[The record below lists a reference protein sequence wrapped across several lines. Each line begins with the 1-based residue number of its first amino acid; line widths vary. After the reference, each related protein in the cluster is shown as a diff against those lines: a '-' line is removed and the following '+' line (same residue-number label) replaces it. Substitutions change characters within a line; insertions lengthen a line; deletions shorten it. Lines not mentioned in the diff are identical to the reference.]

1 MSNLIPTNLK
11 VPAHIAARM
20 NQPSSLAKAIMGGI
34 GGGGESFP
42 RISIKGS
49 RFRIKDGDAETVLET
64 TALDVVTV
72 GANPHP
78 SKTYYASDWDP
89 NADASAPD
97 CSSLDG
103 IRPNPDS
110 TAPQND
116 ICATCEWNKF
126 GSAKNG
132 QGKRC
137 ADKKRL
143 AVVAADDPTG
153 PIYLLEVTAT
163 AMKSLNVYQKELI
176 MRGMGPEVVRTRVS
190 FDTNATYPK
199 LQFGFGG
206 FLDEETMEA
215 VAPLFNSAKVK
226 EITGEATVSIPAAIP
241 MAKETPKPMLVKA
254 KEPEVIEV
262 VDSSEDEPEIKP
274 IRGFGATKVK
284 AAAQEPAKPKVVPKV
299 APAKTETATDIADEI
314 ANLLGEMDADDA

>member
-20 NQPSSLAKAIMGGI
+20 NQPSALAKAIMGGI

-110 TAPQND
+110 SAPQND

-163 AMKSLNVYQKELI
+163 AMKSLNIYQKELI

-226 EITGEATVSIPAAIP
+226 EITGEAAVAVPAIP
-241 MAKETPKPMLVKA
+241 VVKEVPKPMLVKA
-254 KEPEVIEV
+254 KEPEV
-262 VDSSEDEPEIKP
+262 VDASEDEPEIKP

-284 AAAQEPAKPKVVPKV
+284 AAAQEPAKAKVAPKV
-299 APAKTETATDIADEI
+299 APVKQESSGDIADEI
-314 ANLLGEMDADDA
+314 ASLLGDMDADDA

>member
-1 MSNLIPTNLK
+1 
-11 VPAHIAARM
+11 
-20 NQPSSLAKAIMGGI
+20 
-34 GGGGESFP
+34 
-42 RISIKGS
+42 
-49 RFRIKDGDAETVLET
+49 
-64 TALDVVTV
+64 
-72 GANPHP
+72 
-78 SKTYYASDWDP
+78 
-89 NADASAPD
+89 
-97 CSSLDG
+97 
-103 IRPNPDS
+103 
-110 TAPQND
+110 
-116 ICATCEWNKF
+116 
-126 GSAKNG
+126 
-132 QGKRC
+132 
-137 ADKKRL
+137 
-143 AVVAADDPTG
+143 
-153 PIYLLEVTAT
+153 
-163 AMKSLNVYQKELI
+163 
-176 MRGMGPEVVRTRVS
+176 MGPEVVRTRVS

-262 VDSSEDEPEIKP
+262 VDASDDTSEIKP

>member
-20 NQPSSLAKAIMGGI
+20 NQPSALAKAIMGGI

-110 TAPQND
+110 SAPQND

-163 AMKSLNVYQKELI
+163 AMKSLNIYQKELI

-226 EITGEATVSIPAAIP
+226 EITGEAAVSLPAIP
-241 MAKETPKPMLVKA
+241 VVKEVPKPVLVKA
-254 KEPEVIEV
+254 KEPEV
-262 VDSSEDEPEIKP
+262 VDASEDEPEIKP

-284 AAAQEPAKPKVVPKV
+284 AATQEPAKAKV
-299 APAKTETATDIADEI
+299 APKIAPVKQESSGDIADEI
-314 ANLLGEMDADDA
+314 ASLLGDMDADDA

>member
-20 NQPSSLAKAIMGGI
+20 NQPSELAKAIMGGI

-110 TAPQND
+110 SAPQND

-163 AMKSLNVYQKELI
+163 AMKSLNIYQKELI

-226 EITGEATVSIPAAIP
+226 EITGEASVSIPAIP
-241 MAKETPKPMLVKA
+241 VVKETPKPVLVKA

-262 VDSSEDEPEIKP
+262 VDASDDTSEIKP
-274 IRGFGATKVK
+274 IRGFGTTKVK
-284 AAAQEPAKPKVVPKV
+284 AAVQEPAKAKV
-299 APAKTETATDIADEI
+299 APKVTPVKQETSNDIADEI

>member
-20 NQPSSLAKAIMGGI
+20 NQPSALAKAIMGGI

-110 TAPQND
+110 SAPQND

-163 AMKSLNVYQKELI
+163 AMKSLNIYQKELI

-226 EITGEATVSIPAAIP
+226 EITGEAAVSLPAIP
-241 MAKETPKPMLVKA
+241 VVKEVPKPVLVKA
-254 KEPEVIEV
+254 KEIEV
-262 VDSSEDEPEIKP
+262 VDASEDEPEIKP

-284 AAAQEPAKPKVVPKV
+284 AATQEPAKAKVAPKV
-299 APAKTETATDIADEI
+299 APVKQESSGDIADEI
-314 ANLLGEMDADDA
+314 ASLLGDMDADDA

>member
-20 NQPSSLAKAIMGGI
+20 NQPSALAKAIMGGI

-110 TAPQND
+110 SAPQND

-163 AMKSLNVYQKELI
+163 AMKSLNIYQKELI

-226 EITGEATVSIPAAIP
+226 EITGEAAVSLPAIP
-241 MAKETPKPMLVKA
+241 VVKEVPKPVLVKA
-254 KEPEVIEV
+254 KEPEV
-262 VDSSEDEPEIKP
+262 VDASEDEPEIKP

-284 AAAQEPAKPKVVPKV
+284 AATQEPAKPKVVPKV
-299 APAKTETATDIADEI
+299 APAKTETANDIADEI

>member
-1 MSNLIPTNLK
+1 MSNLIPTNLQ
-11 VPAHIAARM
+11 VPAHIAKRM
-20 NQPSSLAKAIMGGI
+20 GQPSALATAIMSGLGGS
-34 GGGGESFP
+34 ESFP

-64 TALDVVTV
+64 TALDVITV

-97 CSSLDG
+97 CYSLNG
-103 IRPNPDS
+103 VRPNPDVKE
-110 TAPQND
+110 PQND

-132 QGKRC
+132 NGKRC
-137 ADKKRL
+137 SDKKRL

-153 PIYLLEVTAT
+153 PVYLLEVTAT

-206 FLDEETMEA
+206 FLDEETIDA
-215 VAPLFNSAKVK
+215 VAPLFNSDKVK
-226 EITGEATVSIPAAIP
+226 EITGETAPATVAAIP
-241 MAKETPKPMLVKA
+241 APAEAPKPVLVKA
-254 KEPEVIEV
+254 AKPEPVQVE
-262 VDSSEDEPEIKP
+262 EDEAEEAPKP
-274 IRGFGATKVK
+274 IRGFGAAK
-284 AAAQEPAKPKVVPKV
+284 ANPVAQEPAKPKAAPKV
-299 APAKTETATDIADEI
+299 APAKAESVNDIADEI
-314 ANLLGEMDADDA
+314 AGLLGEMDADDA

>member
-20 NQPSSLAKAIMGGI
+20 NQPSALAKAIMGGI

-110 TAPQND
+110 SAPQND

-226 EITGEATVSIPAAIP
+226 EITGEAAVSLPAIP
-241 MAKETPKPMLVKA
+241 VVKEVPKPVLVKA
-254 KEPEVIEV
+254 KELEV
-262 VDSSEDEPEIKP
+262 VDASEDEPEIKP

-284 AAAQEPAKPKVVPKV
+284 AATQEPAKAKVAPKV
-299 APAKTETATDIADEI
+299 APVKQESSGDIADEI
-314 ANLLGEMDADDA
+314 ASLLGDMDADDA

>member
-20 NQPSSLAKAIMGGI
+20 NQPSALAKAIMGGI

-110 TAPQND
+110 SAPQND

-163 AMKSLNVYQKELI
+163 AMKSLNIYQKELI

-226 EITGEATVSIPAAIP
+226 EITGEAAVSLPAIP
-241 MAKETPKPMLVKA
+241 VVKEVPKPVLVKA
-254 KEPEVIEV
+254 KEPEV
-262 VDSSEDEPEIKP
+262 VDASEDEPEIKP

-284 AAAQEPAKPKVVPKV
+284 AATQEPAKAKVAPKV
-299 APAKTETATDIADEI
+299 APVKQESSGDIADEI
-314 ANLLGEMDADDA
+314 ASLLGDMDADDA

>member
-20 NQPSSLAKAIMGGI
+20 NQPSALAKAIMGGI

-110 TAPQND
+110 SAPQND

-163 AMKSLNVYQKELI
+163 AMKSLNIYQKELI

-226 EITGEATVSIPAAIP
+226 EITGEAAVSLPAIP
-241 MAKETPKPMLVKA
+241 VVKEVPKPMLVKA
-254 KEPEVIEV
+254 KEPEV
-262 VDSSEDEPEIKP
+262 VDASEDEPEIKP

-284 AAAQEPAKPKVVPKV
+284 AATQEPAKAKVAPKV
-299 APAKTETATDIADEI
+299 APVKQESSGDIADEI
-314 ANLLGEMDADDA
+314 ASLLGDMDADDA

>member
-1 MSNLIPTNLK
+1 MSNLIPTNLQ
-11 VPAHIAARM
+11 VPAHIAKRM
-20 NQPSSLAKAIMGGI
+20 GQPSALATAIMGGL
-34 GGGGESFP
+34 GGGESFP

-64 TALDVVTV
+64 TALDVITV

-97 CSSLDG
+97 CYSLNG
-103 IRPNPDS
+103 VRPNPDV
-110 TAPQND
+110 AEPQND

-132 QGKRC
+132 NGKRC
-137 ADKKRL
+137 SDKKRL

-190 FDTNATYPK
+190 FDTAATYPK

-206 FLDEETMEA
+206 FLDEETIDA
-215 VAPLFNSAKVK
+215 VAPLFNSDKVK
-226 EITGEATVSIPAAIP
+226 EITGETSSSAVPAIPAS
-241 MAKETPKPMLVKA
+241 KETPKPVLVKA
-254 KEPEVIEV
+254 ATKPEPVAVEEA
-262 VDSSEDEPEIKP
+262 EAEEAPKP
-274 IRGFGATKVK
+274 IRGFGAAK
-284 AAAQEPAKPKVVPKV
+284 AKPAVQEPAKPKAAPKV
-299 APAKTETATDIADEI
+299 APVKAESVSDIADEI
-314 ANLLGEMDADDA
+314 AGLLGEMDADDA

>member
-1 MSNLIPTNLK
+1 MSNLIPTNIQ
-11 VPAHIAARM
+11 VPAHIAKRM
-20 NQPSSLAKAIMGGI
+20 GQPSALATAIMGGL
-34 GGGGESFP
+34 GGGESFP

-78 SKTYYASDWDP
+78 SKTYYEADWDP
-89 NADASAPD
+89 NADPSAPD

-103 IRPNPDS
+103 VRPSADS
-110 TAPQND
+110 LKPQND

-137 ADKKRL
+137 SDKKRL

-163 AMKSLNVYQKELI
+163 AMKSLNIYQKELI

-206 FLDEETMEA
+206 FLDEDTIDA
-215 VAPLFNSAKVK
+215 VAPLFGSDKVK
-226 EITGEATVSIPAAIP
+226 EITGEAVAPIPAAIP
-241 MAKETPKPMLVKA
+241 APKETPKPVLVKA
-254 KEPEVIEV
+254 AAQPEPEVEE
-262 VDSSEDEPEIKP
+262 SAEESPKP
-274 IRGFGATKVK
+274 IRGFGVAK
-284 AAAQEPAKPKVVPKV
+284 AKPAVQEAAKPKAAPKV
-299 APAKTETATDIADEI
+299 APIKTESVSNIADEI
-314 ANLLGEMDADDA
+314 AGLLGEMDADDA

>member
-20 NQPSSLAKAIMGGI
+20 NQPSALAKAIMGGI

-103 IRPNPDS
+103 IKPNPDS
-110 TAPQND
+110 SAPQND

-163 AMKSLNVYQKELI
+163 AMKSLNIYQKELI

-226 EITGEATVSIPAAIP
+226 EITGEAAVSIQAPP
-241 MAKETPKPMLVKA
+241 VVKEIPKPVLVKA
-254 KEPEVIEV
+254 KELEV
-262 VDSSEDEPEIKP
+262 VDASEDEPEIKP

-284 AAAQEPAKPKVVPKV
+284 AATQEPAKAKVAPKV
-299 APAKTETATDIADEI
+299 APVKQESSNDIADEI
-314 ANLLGEMDADDA
+314 ASLLGDMDADDA

>member
-110 TAPQND
+110 SAPQND

-163 AMKSLNVYQKELI
+163 AMKSLNIYQKELI

-226 EITGEATVSIPAAIP
+226 EITGEASASIPAIP
-241 MAKETPKPMLVKA
+241 VVKEVPKPVLVKA
-254 KEPEVIEV
+254 KEIEV
-262 VDSSEDEPEIKP
+262 VDASEDEPEIKP

-284 AAAQEPAKPKVVPKV
+284 AAAQEPAKAKV
-299 APAKTETATDIADEI
+299 APKIAPVKQESSGDIADEI

>member
-1 MSNLIPTNLK
+1 MSNLIPANIQ
-11 VPAHIAARM
+11 VPAHIAKRM
-20 NQPSSLAKAIMGGI
+20 GQPSALATAIMGGI
-34 GGGGESFP
+34 GGGESFP

-64 TALDVVTV
+64 TALDVITV

-89 NADASAPD
+89 NAEPAAPD
-97 CSSLDG
+97 CYSLNG
-103 IRPNPDS
+103 VRPNPDV
-110 TAPQND
+110 AEPQND

-132 QGKRC
+132 NGKRC

-190 FDTNATYPK
+190 FDTDATYPK

-206 FLDEETMEA
+206 FLDEETIDA
-215 VAPLFNSAKVK
+215 VAPLFNSDKVK
-226 EITGEATVSIPAAIP
+226 EITGESASAAVAAIP
-241 MAKETPKPMLVKA
+241 APKEAPKPVLVKA
-254 KEPEVIEV
+254 AAKPEPVQVEEA
-262 VDSSEDEPEIKP
+262 EAEEAPKP
-274 IRGFGATKVK
+274 IRGFGAAK
-284 AAAQEPAKPKVVPKV
+284 AKPVAQEPAKPKAAAKV
-299 APAKTETATDIADEI
+299 APVKAESVSDIADEI
-314 ANLLGEMDADDA
+314 AGLLGEMDADDA

>member
-20 NQPSSLAKAIMGGI
+20 NQPSALAKAIMGGI

-110 TAPQND
+110 SASQND

-163 AMKSLNVYQKELI
+163 AMKSLNIYQKELI

-226 EITGEATVSIPAAIP
+226 EITGEAAVSLPAIP
-241 MAKETPKPMLVKA
+241 VVKEVPKPVLVKA
-254 KEPEVIEV
+254 KEPEV
-262 VDSSEDEPEIKP
+262 VDASEDEPEIKP

-284 AAAQEPAKPKVVPKV
+284 AATQEPAKAKV
-299 APAKTETATDIADEI
+299 APKIAPVKQESSGDIADEI
-314 ANLLGEMDADDA
+314 ASLLGDMDADDA